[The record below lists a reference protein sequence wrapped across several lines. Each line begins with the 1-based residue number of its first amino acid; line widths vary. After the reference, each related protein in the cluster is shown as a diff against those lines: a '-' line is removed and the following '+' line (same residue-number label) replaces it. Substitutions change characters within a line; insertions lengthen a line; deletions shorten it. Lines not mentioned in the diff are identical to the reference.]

1 MTQIV
6 NKATDFV
13 IIGENIHATRV
24 LLRNGKRAKTLSDT
38 SEVIPFINSSNKEDY
53 LVVPSWFHKTQP
65 YQQNQIKHFMIA
77 FMNGIKGNDQ
87 EKIIA
92 SEYIGYEVRRQESAG
107 SHYLDINVDEIHY
120 DLEIQKQA
128 MKWAVSTVESYS
140 SIPLCIDSSNSDI
153 ILAGLSEYKSKNGPP
168 IINSYAVERPEVLDM
183 LKEYGGKVITMATSG
198 TGMPQNTKERIDNAK
213 IVIDNLLKIGIPLND
228 IFLDAIIFP
237 ISVDSQNGNRYLDA
251 VSQLRNIYGNEL
263 YIGMGLSN
271 VSFGMPKRKLINL
284 AFIHLCI
291 KAGINAGIT
300 DPIQT
305 KVNDALTLNPE
316 SYPVK
321 YAIDML
327 LGKDDFCMNYISAF
341 RDGRL

>member
-1 MTQIV
+1 
-6 NKATDFV
+6 
-13 IIGENIHATRV
+13 
-24 LLRNGKRAKTLSDT
+24 
-38 SEVIPFINSSNKEDY
+38 
-53 LVVPSWFHKTQP
+53 
-65 YQQNQIKHFMIA
+65 
-77 FMNGIKGNDQ
+77 
-87 EKIIA
+87 
-92 SEYIGYEVRRQESAG
+92 
-107 SHYLDINVDEIHY
+107 
-120 DLEIQKQA
+120 

-251 VSQLRNIYGNEL
+251 VSKLRNIYGNEL

>member
-1 MTQIV
+1 
-6 NKATDFV
+6 
-13 IIGENIHATRV
+13 
-24 LLRNGKRAKTLSDT
+24 
-38 SEVIPFINSSNKEDY
+38 
-53 LVVPSWFHKTQP
+53 
-65 YQQNQIKHFMIA
+65 
-77 FMNGIKGNDQ
+77 
-87 EKIIA
+87 
-92 SEYIGYEVRRQESAG
+92 
-107 SHYLDINVDEIHY
+107 
-120 DLEIQKQA
+120 
-128 MKWAVSTVESYS
+128 
-140 SIPLCIDSSNSDI
+140 
-153 ILAGLSEYKSKNGPP
+153 
-168 IINSYAVERPEVLDM
+168 M

-198 TGMPQNTKERIDNAK
+198 TGMPQNSEERIENAK
-213 IVIDNLLKIGIPLND
+213 IVIDNLLKIDIPLND

-251 VSQLRNIYGNEL
+251 VSKLRNIYGNEL

-321 YAIDML
+321 YAKTGIL
-327 LGKDDFCMNYISAF
+327 ESAKF
-341 RDGRL
+341 SKSAKYVPACLTLRDSSGREHNNQFPPA